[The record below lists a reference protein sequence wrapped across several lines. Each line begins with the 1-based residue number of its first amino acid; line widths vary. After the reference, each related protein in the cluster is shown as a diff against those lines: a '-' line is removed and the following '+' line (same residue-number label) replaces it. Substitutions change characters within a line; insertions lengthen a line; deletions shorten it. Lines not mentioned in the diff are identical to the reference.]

1 MTRPAHGARDVPRA
15 AGGPRPEE
23 RPRLAVIGT
32 PGDRR
37 VTLFAAAAR
46 AAGLG
51 TPDVIAW
58 RDVLS
63 GAEVRLPPG
72 ALVRIDSPGADPE
85 TDALL
90 RGPGDPAR
98 VGGGDLRYRRLLT
111 ALERIRRAVADTPG
125 CALWNDPDD
134 IAVMFDKRRCHAR
147 LDAAGVPVPPALPGP
162 VDGYATLRRR
172 MREAGWSRVFVKPAH
187 GSSASGVIALH
198 AARDRVQAITSVAV
212 DDEGGLYNSLRVR
225 TYRDEPVVAAIVDAL
240 APAGLHVERWF
251 PKAVLDGRAID
262 LRVVVVAGRP
272 THAVVR
278 ASRTPMTNL
287 HLGGERGDLDA
298 VRDRLGENGWRRA
311 MEVCAKTAA
320 CFPRS
325 PMAGVDLMIGTGWR
339 EFAVAEVNAFGDL
352 LPGLTGL
359 PGGGAEGMDTYAA
372 QLAARFAAPP
382 PNRPWRAPVPA
393 GGGAGAAR
401 PRHARAGRA
410 HA

>member
-1 MTRPAHGARDVPRA
+1 MTHPARAARDVPRA
-15 AGGPRPEE
+15 AGGSWPVG
-23 RPRLAVIGT
+23 RPRLIVVGT

-37 VTLFAAAAR
+37 VTLFTAAAR
-46 AAGLG
+46 AAGFG

-58 RDVLS
+58 RDVLR

-72 ALVRIDSPGADPE
+72 SLVRIDAPGADPE

-111 ALERIRRAVADTPG
+111 ALERIRRAVAATPG
-125 CALWNDPDD
+125 CALWNDPGD

-147 LDAAGVPVPPALPGP
+147 LHAAGVPVPPALPGP

-198 AARDRVQAITSVAV
+198 AARGRVQAITSVAV
-212 DDEGGLYNSLRVR
+212 DDTGGLYNSLRVR
-225 TYRDEPVVAAIVDAL
+225 IYRDEQAVASIVDAL

-272 THAVVR
+272 THAVAR

-287 HLGGERGDLDA
+287 HLGGERADLDA
-298 VRDRLGENGWRRA
+298 VRDRLGETGWRRA
-311 MEVCAKTAA
+311 MEVCGKTAA

-325 PMAGVDLMIGTGWR
+325 PMAGVDLMIGADWR
-339 EFAVAEVNAFGDL
+339 AFAVAEVNAFGDL

-359 PGGGAEGMDTYAA
+359 PGSGAEGMDTYAA
-372 QLAARFAAPP
+372 QLAALP
-382 PNRPWRAPVPA
+382 
-393 GGGAGAAR
+393 AAR
-401 PRHARAGRA
+401 PPRAPAPAAALTGESATARRA